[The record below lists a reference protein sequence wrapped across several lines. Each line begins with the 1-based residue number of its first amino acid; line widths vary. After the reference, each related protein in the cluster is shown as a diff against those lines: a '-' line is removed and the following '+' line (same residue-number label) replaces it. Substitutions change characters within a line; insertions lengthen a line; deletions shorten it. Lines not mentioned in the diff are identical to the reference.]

1 MELIGQRNGVF
12 WLAART
18 LRELMARGELGD
30 WSKDWWIVLNVDPT
44 PAEAA
49 AAEAAAEATAI
60 KAAAAGKWV
69 GTVAES
75 DTEGSKL
82 AGSSASAAAADGD
95 AAKAASQQQQHDS
108 YMAGVATALARITVH
123 SQFSPSKQAPSS
135 MQQHNAAAEPATCS
149 QASDGAA
156 TKAAAAFFD
165 AVAAAPAAARLA
177 VSDALSKL
185 LAELLPTA
193 AVVLPELE
201 AQLEQQVAAAVRDW
215 EDAAAGDDTAAAYLQ
230 ALAEAAGNGAVESAA
245 AAAEALAVI
254 KAILRVSFL
263 EAPPV
268 LRYGDNF
275 VQLPLH
281 ALEGGATAVML
292 MAAEAAAAVAAAKHI
307 SFRQLTMP
315 RLYGC
320 SWYAPKGFVGL
331 LPPIYIGRPGGK
343 GIIMVELPFWL
354 FADDLQAGLAWRRGC
369 TLSARPMTVLIGK
382 DNSTFGHMTCETG
395 GITHAPLVDA
405 RSMPV
410 YAPTEPQWLALEAAP
425 ELGASPELLA
435 DVPTTTRSGFGIL

>member
-1 MELIGQRNGVF
+1 MELIGQHNGVF

-18 LRELMARGELGD
+18 LRELRARGELGD

-49 AAEAAAEATAI
+49 AAEAAAEAAAI

-149 QASDGAA
+149 QASNGAA

-165 AVAAAPAAARLA
+165 AAAAAPAAARLA
-177 VSDALSKL
+177 VSDALFKL

-215 EDAAAGDDTAAAYLQ
+215 EDAAAGDDTADAYLQ

-331 LPPIYIGRPGGK
+331 LPPIYIGATWG
-343 GIIMVELPFWL
+343 
-354 FADDLQAGLAWRRGC
+354 Q
-369 TLSARPMTVLIGK
+369 
-382 DNSTFGHMTCETG
+382 GHHHG
-395 GITHAPLVDA
+395 GIAI
-405 RSMPV
+405 
-410 YAPTEPQWLALEAAP
+410 LA
-425 ELGASPELLA
+425 
-435 DVPTTTRSGFGIL
+435 VRR